1 MAGGTQAVLR
11 DQVAVV
17 TGGSRGIGAAIAQR
31 LAELGAM
38 VYLAGRS
45 QKAVDAAANKIRMAG
60 GNCVGYQA
68 DVCKWRD
75 VEELAE
81 FVNKESRRCDIL
93 VHSAGIGCFGQPLHE
108 MDLQD
113 WEDVMNTNLRGA
125 FYCVKAFAP
134 LMIRAQYGHI
144 INISSIASKNPLPK
158 GAAYAASKWG
168 LNGLSYSIA
177 EELRNYNIRVSLICP
192 GSTDTG
198 WSHYAGKDPEKM
210 LRPGDISRIVELLVT
225 QAPESF
231 VSEIIVR
238 PTRKP

>member
-1 MAGGTQAVLR
+1 MPGAQAVLK

-31 LAELGAM
+31 LAGLGAM
-38 VYLAGRS
+38 VYMAGRS
-45 QKAVDAAANKIRMAG
+45 QKAVDAAAEKIRAEGCHCM
-60 GNCVGYQA
+60 GYRA

-93 VHSAGIGCFGQPLHE
+93 VNSAGIGCFGHPLHE
-108 MDLQD
+108 MEIQD
-113 WEDVMNTNLRGA
+113 WEDVLNTNLRGA
-125 FYCVKAFAP
+125 FYCIKAFAP
-134 LMIRAQYGHI
+134 LMMKEQGGHI
-144 INISSIASKNPLPK
+144 INISSIASKNALPN

-168 LNGLSYSIA
+168 LNGLSYSAA

-198 WSHYAGKDPEKM
+198 WSHYQGKDPEKM
-210 LRPGDISRIVELLVT
+210 LKPADVARVVELLVT

-231 VSEIIVR
+231 VSEVIVR

>member
-1 MAGGTQAVLR
+1 MAGGQAVLR

-31 LAELGAM
+31 LASMGAM
-38 VYLAGRS
+38 VYVTGRS
-45 QKAVDAAANKIRMAG
+45 QKIAETASAKICSQG
-60 GNCVGYQA
+60 GSCMGYQA
-68 DVCKWRD
+68 DVTKWRD
-75 VEELAE
+75 VEEFAE

-93 VHSAGIGCFGQPLHE
+93 VNSAGIGCFGHPLHE
-108 MDLQD
+108 MEIQD
-113 WEDVMNTNLRGA
+113 WEDVLNTNLRGA
-125 FYCVKAFAP
+125 FYSIKAFAP
-134 LMIRAQYGHI
+134 LMIRAKYGHI
-144 INISSIASKNPLPK
+144 INISSIASKNALPN

-198 WSHYAGKDPEKM
+198 WSHYNGKDPEKM
-210 LRPGDISRIVELLVT
+210 LRPEDISRVVELLVT
-225 QAPESF
+225 QAPECF
-231 VSEIIVR
+231 ASEIIVR